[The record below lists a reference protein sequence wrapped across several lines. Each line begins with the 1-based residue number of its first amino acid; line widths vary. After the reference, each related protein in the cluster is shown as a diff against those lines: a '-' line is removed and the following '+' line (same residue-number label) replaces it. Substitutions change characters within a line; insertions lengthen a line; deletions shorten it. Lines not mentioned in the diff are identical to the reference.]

1 MASDIVAAIAKILHG
16 NAILEEP
23 TVKGVWMRT
32 LEIEVSNTIL
42 TSEEQSGLSV
52 YPATEYAITYSF
64 F

>member
-23 TVKGVWMRT
+23 TVKAVWKRT

-42 TSEEQSGLSV
+42 TSEEQSG
-52 YPATEYAITYSF
+52 
-64 F
+64 